1 MSPADDSL
9 ESVERSLAFSSLIL
23 LPYSNRAATAAASS
37 WEFSLESL
45 RVLGL
50 LLDSTG
56 VLTNTSSKPES
67 RGVRGVSGLDDEDCL
82 GLALTVVGG
91 CRLPPWPPALVMFLR
106 CRGPG
111 WASAL
116 GGEDPS

>member
-37 WEFSLESL
+37 WESSLDSS

-50 LLDSTG
+50 LLNSIG
-56 VLTNTSSKPES
+56 IGLIRPLSPSPE
-67 RGVRGVSGLDDEDCL
+67 V
-82 GLALTVVGG
+82 VVG
-91 CRLPPWPPALVMFLR
+91 FL
-106 CRGPG
+106 G
-111 WASAL
+111 
-116 GGEDPS
+116 